1 MNFSEMKQGV
11 FVAKMDIIV
20 NPTGRLQGEI
30 QALSSKNYTTRY
42 LLAAALADGTSTIL
56 YPALS
61 EDGEAMRRCIR
72 DLGARLEE
80 DDEKI
85 VITGFGR
92 HPRPVKELDV
102 GNAGAVLRFI
112 LSIAALLPE
121 EVTFVNRY
129 PQSLGKRPHDDLI
142 MALQDMGAEITHHN
156 GRLPI
161 TVKGGR
167 LRGGRIRVS
176 GKVSSQY
183 LSSLLFLTPLLDEDS
198 EIEVLH
204 DLKSKV
210 VVGQTLEVLSQAGIH
225 VEASEDLMHYRVPG
239 RQRYKAQTYIVQ
251 GDYPGSAAILAAA
264 AVTQSDVK
272 VHRLTEDSRQGERAV
287 VDVLRAMNVPLE
299 HQNGTVHVR
308 GNGRLKAV
316 EFDGDAFTDAV
327 LAMVAASVFAEG
339 TSRFYNVENLRYKEC
354 DRITDFLTELRK
366 AGANVEERKD
376 EIIVHGRPEGVEGG
390 VEIDAHFDHRVIMA
404 LSVVGLRAARPIRI
418 RDAHHVAKS
427 YPQFF
432 DHMKALGAQ
441 VEWVDSRT
449 DTSS

>member
-1 MNFSEMKQGV
+1 
-11 FVAKMDIIV
+11 MDMIV
-20 NPTGRLQGEI
+20 TPTPNLRGEI

-42 LLAAALADGTSTIL
+42 LLAAALAEGTSTIL

-72 DLGARLEE
+72 DLGAVIEE
-80 DDEKI
+80 DAEKI
-85 VITGFGR
+85 VVTGFGR
-92 HPRPVKELDV
+92 SPKPVKELNV

-112 LSIAALLPE
+112 LSVASLVPG
-121 EVTFVNRY
+121 EVTFVNAY

-142 MALQDMGAEITHHN
+142 AALQSMGVEIEHN
-156 GRLPI
+156 GGRLPI
-161 TVKGGR
+161 KVKGGNP
-167 LRGGRIRVS
+167 RGGKIRVS
-176 GKVSSQY
+176 GSVSSQY

-210 VVGQTLEVLSQAGIH
+210 VVGQTLEVLAQAGIQ
-225 VEASEDLMHYRVPG
+225 VEASDDLMFYRVPG
-239 RQRYKAQTYIVQ
+239 RQKYRAQTYSVQ
-251 GDYPGSAAILAAA
+251 GDYPGSAAVLAAA
-264 AVTQSDVK
+264 AVTNSDVK
-272 VHRLTEDSRQGERAV
+272 LHRLTEDSKQGERAV
-287 VDVLRAMNVPLE
+287 VDVLCAMNVPLT
-299 HQNGTVHVR
+299 HRDGIVHVQ

-354 DRITDFLTELRK
+354 DRITDFLAELRK
-366 AGANVEERKD
+366 AGANVEEKRD

-404 LSVVGLRAARPIRI
+404 LSVVGLRAAKPIRI

-432 DHMKALGAQ
+432 DHLKALGAN
-441 VEWVDSRT
+441 VEWVQ
-449 DTSS
+449 

>member
-1 MNFSEMKQGV
+1 
-11 FVAKMDIIV
+11 MDMIV
-20 NPTGRLQGEI
+20 TPTGRLKGEL

-42 LLAAALADGTSTIL
+42 LLVAALAEGTSTIRF
-56 YPALS
+56 PAHS

-72 DLGARLEE
+72 DLGAVVEE

-85 VITGFGR
+85 VVTGFGR
-92 HPRPVKELDV
+92 HPRPVKELNV
-102 GNAGAVLRFI
+102 GNAGAVLRFV

-121 EVTFVNRY
+121 VTFVNAY

-142 MALQDMGAEITHHN
+142 TALQGMGVEIEHHN
-156 GRLPI
+156 GKLPI
-161 TVKGGR
+161 TVKGGHP
-167 LRGGRIRVS
+167 RGGKIQVS
-176 GKVSSQY
+176 GSVSSQF

-210 VVGQTLEVLSQAGIH
+210 VIGQTLEVLAQAGIR
-225 VEASEDLMHYRVPG
+225 VEASDDLMHYRVPG
-239 RQRYKAQTYIVQ
+239 RQKYRAQEYTVQ
-251 GDYPGSAAILAAA
+251 GDYPGSAAVLAAA

-272 VHRLTEDSRQGERAV
+272 LYRLTEDSKQGERAV
-287 VDVLRAMNVPLE
+287 VDVLRAMKVPLTHE
-299 HQNGTVHVR
+299 NGIVHVQ
-308 GNGRLKAV
+308 GNGRLTAG
-316 EFDGDAFTDAV
+316 EFDGDEFTDGV

-354 DRITDFLTELRK
+354 DRITDYLTELRK
-366 AGANVEERKD
+366 AGANVEEKRD

-404 LSVVGLRAARPIRI
+404 LTVVGLRAKNPIRI

-427 YPQFF
+427 YPQYF
-432 DHMKALGAQ
+432 DHLKLLGAQ
-441 VEWVDSRT
+441 VQWVE
-449 DTSS
+449 